1 MNMGLGEHLLIVM
14 NCAINL
20 CSVLVLFTLN
30 VGHFHNI
37 QPRNFVLWHVFKAYD
52 WSFNTFFQFSNI
64 WKQLETNN
72 GMLIETKLD
81 KTCEFVILIPST
93 SEVSLYV
100 AINTWFVTKL
110 SEYISRIQRQYGK
123 LVYKIFLQMDK
134 PVNTIIHFQIC
145 TL

>member
-1 MNMGLGEHLLIVM
+1 
-14 NCAINL
+14 
-20 CSVLVLFTLN
+20 
-30 VGHFHNI
+30 
-37 QPRNFVLWHVFKAYD
+37 
-52 WSFNTFFQFSNI
+52 
-64 WKQLETNN
+64 
-72 GMLIETKLD
+72 MLIETKLD
-81 KTCEFVILIPST
+81 KTSEFAILIPST

-145 TL
+145 T